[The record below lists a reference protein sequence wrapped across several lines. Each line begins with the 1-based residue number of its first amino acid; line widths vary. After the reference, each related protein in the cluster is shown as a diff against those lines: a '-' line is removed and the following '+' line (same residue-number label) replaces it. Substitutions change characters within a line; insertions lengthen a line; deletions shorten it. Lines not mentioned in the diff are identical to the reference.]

1 MNEDSTESKR
11 SDSIS
16 EIEGIPSEGTFGH
29 PAIITSYPH
38 WQYFLALE
46 RDFVE
51 TTYFVEPVKPNFDT
65 FSVAYA
71 RILLSAG
78 SEIDVLC
85 KLICRQISPASKAEK
100 IDGYRKEI
108 MSRYPRFPFMR
119 ILVPRHALVL
129 EPWIAWSEEKTPEW
143 WQLHQKVKHER
154 NTYYHAANLTNSIHA
169 VAALFCLVLYYY
181 QPALYARQLQP
192 WAQFF
197 RLEQEPG
204 HLMKAQNYKLPDF

>member
-1 MNEDSTESKR
+1 MNEDSTESKK
-11 SDSIS
+11 SDSI
-16 EIEGIPSEGTFGH
+16 PSDDAFGH
-29 PAIITSYPH
+29 PEVLTSYPH

-46 RDFVE
+46 RDFIE
-51 TTYFVEPVKPNFDT
+51 TTYFVEPVKTNFDT

-85 KLICRQISPASKAEK
+85 KLICHQINPASKAEK
-100 IDGYRKEI
+100 IGDYRKEI

-129 EPWIAWSEEKTPEW
+129 EPWIAWSEEKNPEW

-154 NTYYHAANLTNSIHA
+154 NAYYHAANLTNSIHA

-181 QPALYARQLQP
+181 QPALYERQLQP

-204 HLMKAQNYKLPDF
+204 HIAMARNYKLPDF

>member
-1 MNEDSTESKR
+1 MSEDSSK
-11 SDSIS
+11 SEGSHSIS
-16 EIEGIPSEGTFGH
+16 DAGGIPSEEAFGR
-29 PAIITSYPH
+29 PTILTSYPH

-51 TTYFVEPVKPNFDT
+51 TTYFVEPMRPNFDT

-85 KLICRQISPASKAEK
+85 KLICHQINPASKAEK

-108 MSRYPRFPFMR
+108 LSRYPQFPFMR

-129 EPWIAWSEEKTPEW
+129 EPWLAWSEEKTPEW
-143 WQLHQKVKHER
+143 WQQHQKVKHER

-181 QPALYARQLQP
+181 QPALYAGQLQP

-197 RLEQEPG
+197 HLEQEPG
-204 HLMKAQNYKLPDF
+204 YLMLEANYKLPDF